1 MPPKSDVVI
10 DIPVYDQSPVKNEVL
25 VQLKEEH
32 VRNPNGKQ
40 YQEIVAIPAD
50 ELAIIRKNGVS
61 VLGQKR
67 IIDILM
73 EEIPEKLDRFQWSTQ
88 RFPKYHQLQK
98 VLILAW
104 NNLIVDGETTRP
116 MTLDVLVGF
125 TIAYL
130 SHHDESYLIKRQ
142 FDYFSK
148 RKEFE
153 TKPENEIYDAAIQF
167 VFQTIRHWMQYK
179 VPKWLS
185 VISELQ
191 KFVCEKK
198 GLEPG
203 DYTGIANLI
212 ENGFIPDNLSIM
224 LEYGVPASAVRKIR
238 NKLPNDISQDDV
250 WEYIQSNEIANE
262 ELLSKYEIE
271 KITQNFV

>member
-1 MPPKSDVVI
+1 M
-10 DIPVYDQSPVKNEVL
+10 
-25 VQLKEEH
+25 
-32 VRNPNGKQ
+32 
-40 YQEIVAIPAD
+40 
-50 ELAIIRKNGVS
+50 
-61 VLGQKR
+61 GQKR
-67 IIDILM
+67 IIDTLM
-73 EEIPEKLDRFQWSTQ
+73 EELPEKLDRFQWNTQ
-88 RFPKYHQLQK
+88 HFPTYHQLQK
-98 VLILAW
+98 VLTLAW
-104 NNLIVDGETTRP
+104 NNLFVEGETKRP
-116 MTLDVLVGF
+116 MTLDVLIGF
-125 TIAYL
+125 TRAYL

-142 FDYFSK
+142 FDYLSK
-148 RKEFE
+148 RKEYE
-153 TKPENEIYDAAIQF
+153 NKTENEIYDASIQF

-191 KFVCEKK
+191 KYVCEKK

-238 NKLPNDISQDDV
+238 NKLPKDISQDDV
-250 WEYIQSNEIANE
+250 WEYIQSNDIANE
-262 ELLSKYEIE
+262 EFLSKYEKE